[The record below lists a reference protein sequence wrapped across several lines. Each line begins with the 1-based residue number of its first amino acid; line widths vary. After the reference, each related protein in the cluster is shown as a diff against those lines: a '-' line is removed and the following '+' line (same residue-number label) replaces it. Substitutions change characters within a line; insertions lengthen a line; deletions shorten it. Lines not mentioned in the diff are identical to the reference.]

1 MSAEGPAAGDGAPDR
16 GRSEQSQTRRDSATV
31 PLSSSADSRIILVT
45 AGAIPRLIA
54 EAESALLTAHSA
66 VYQRGG
72 ELVRI
77 ARLDSDTTM
86 SGVRRPAGG
95 LVITPVTADWLLY
108 ELSRVARWAVPD
120 DEDERIID
128 PPMSVVRS
136 LLALSGLWR
145 LPVLRGLITAPTLRS
160 DGSLIERNGYDA
172 QSGLYADFGGIEY
185 PPFNPTPSLEEARAA
200 LLALDDLL
208 SECAFSGGPQS
219 PSASVMRA
227 AIITAIIRHALD
239 LAPILAV
246 TAEKAGSGKTTLAH
260 IISLIL
266 TGHPAAVVP
275 LGTDNA
281 EIARQLLGL
290 LMTGDQVVCF
300 DNAVK
305 PVDSPALCAATT
317 SSMYRDRMIRTSQ
330 VARVSAAVTWVITG
344 NHLSLVG
351 DMSTRA
357 AQCTLDPLY
366 ERPQERAY
374 RRRIE
379 AYITAHR
386 AHLVQAAL
394 TIPLAYRAA
403 GAPALPA
410 RPSRFHEWDHLVRYP
425 LLWLGCADPIETQ
438 RALEEADS
446 ERQALRVLLAA
457 LVAVFADRAVT
468 VADLRRAVVAKAS
481 EALMDALPEVAWVR
495 PGQINALRLGNYLQ
509 KQVGHVVDGM
519 QLKDVGEDR
528 HTKTRRYQVQVR
540 RPPASA

>member
-1 MSAEGPAAGDGAPDR
+1 MNAGDTAVGGGAPERDR
-16 GRSEQSQTRRDSATV
+16 SATSEIRRDSATA
-31 PLSSSADSRIILVT
+31 PLLPSADSPIILVT
-45 AGAIPRLIA
+45 AGAIPRQIA
-54 EAESALLTAHSA
+54 EAESALLTADSA

-86 SGVRRPAGG
+86 SGVRRSGGG
-95 LVITPVTADWLLY
+95 LIITPVTPDWLLY

-145 LPVLRGLITAPTLRS
+145 LPVLRGLITAPTLRA
-160 DGSLIERNGYDA
+160 DGSLLERDGYDA

-185 PPFNPTPSLEEARAA
+185 LPINPTPSLEEARAA

-260 IISLIL
+260 VISLIL

-275 LGTDNA
+275 LGADNA
-281 EIARQLLGL
+281 EIARQLLSL

-317 SSMYRDRMIRTSQ
+317 SSLYRDRIIRTSQ

-351 DMSTRA
+351 DLSTRA
-357 AQCTLDPLY
+357 VQCMLDPLD
-366 ERPQERAY
+366 ERPQERTY
-374 RRRIE
+374 RRRI
-379 AYITAHR
+379 AAHITAHR
-386 AHLVQAAL
+386 AALVHSAL
-394 TIPLAYRAA
+394 TIPLAYLAA
-403 GAPALPA
+403 GAPGLPV

-438 RALEEADS
+438 CALEKADT
-446 ERQALRVLLAA
+446 ERQALRALLAA
-457 LVAVFADRAVT
+457 WVAVFGDRAVT
-468 VADLRRAVVAKAS
+468 VADLRRAVAAKTS

-495 PGQINALRLGNYLQ
+495 PGQINALRFGNYLQ
-509 KQVGHVVDGM
+509 KQVGQVVDGM

-540 RPPASA
+540 RPGASE